1 MEKEILEVQ
10 VELSG
15 LQEMSKVRSDTLD
28 GLKRKSE
35 SFRYRE
41 KGYKW
46 TSELVYVTGSAK
58 VLSSA

>member
-1 MEKEILEVQ
+1 MEKEILQ
-10 VELSG
+10 V
-15 LQEMSKVRSDTLD
+15 QEMSKVPSDTLD